1 MLPTYLDFKIKIL
14 KGHLKFWRFF
24 KLVWKFSRLIEVWVD
39 LQVFRWK
46 IILEEVQK
54 SNFFHKNQKKVSS
67 EGHHTLFTFDSHF
80 QGNLSNRQTHTFWL
94 TYSSFFTFTTN
105 TCHALNVNT
114 HIFFFLLPKYHFGR
128 LFCCQKLCFWL
139 VYMMYELYDSSL
151 MKCPVDS
158 MNVSC
163 LFFVSL
169 HILLERPRMPIES
182 QETTFGFLNASWKC
196 SKEKKLWKLNNSG
209 VKYLIVI
216 NQNKE
221 LWNKKFDSYTDL

>member
-46 IILEEVQK
+46 IILEEETESTEIKLFSQK
-54 SNFFHKNQKKVSS
+54 IKKSFS

-114 HIFFFLLPKYHFGR
+114 HIFFFCQNTILGDYFVAKNFVFD
-128 LFCCQKLCFWL
+128 LFTWC
-139 VYMMYELYDSSL
+139 
-151 MKCPVDS
+151 
-158 MNVSC
+158 MNC
-163 LFFVSL
+163 MTPL
-169 HILLERPRMPIES
+169 
-182 QETTFGFLNASWKC
+182 SW
-196 SKEKKLWKLNNSG
+196 S
-209 VKYLIVI
+209 VP
-216 NQNKE
+216 
-221 LWNKKFDSYTDL
+221 